1 MSETAILRTPLHRLH
16 VELGARMGPFAGYD
30 MPIQYQTGILAEHLH
45 ARVDAGLFDVSHMGQ
60 ADLVGPDHAT
70 AARALERLC
79 PADILALAPGRQRYA
94 QLLNPEGGV
103 VDDFM
108 VTRPPG
114 ADGRLRLVV
123 NAARKTIDF
132 ALIESSLPSEIRL
145 VRFDEAALIAL
156 QGPFA
161 ARVLKRFAPDAEVEA
176 MAFMSAKPIRL
187 AGVDTLTSRSGYTGE
202 DGFEISLPAREA
214 EALAR
219 RLLDESEV
227 APIGLGA
234 RDTLRLEAGLCL
246 YGHELDE
253 TIDPIEAGLAWSIQK
268 RRRSEGGFPGAPR
281 ILAALADGPA
291 RRRVGLRPEGR
302 ALARDGAEIVDAAGA
317 TVGRVT
323 SGGFGPSVGA
333 PIAMGYVKSAFAA
346 PGTPLFLMSRG
357 KPLAARV
364 VPLPFHP
371 HAYRRG

>member
-1 MSETAILRTPLHRLH
+1 MSEPAILRTPLHRLH

-30 MPIQYQTGILAEHLH
+30 MPIHYQTGILAEHLH
-45 ARVDAGLFDVSHMGQ
+45 ARADAGLFDVSHMGQ

-70 AARALERLC
+70 TARALERLC
-79 PADILALAPGRQRYA
+79 PADILALAPGRQRYG
-94 QLLNPEGGV
+94 QFLNPEGGV

-123 NAARKTIDF
+123 NAARKAVDF
-132 ALIESSLPSEIRL
+132 ALIEASLPNEARL
-145 VRFDEAALIAL
+145 VRLDDAALIAL
-156 QGPFA
+156 QGPVA
-161 ARVLKRFAPDAEVEA
+161 ARVLARLAPGVGVEA
-176 MAFMSAKPIRL
+176 MAFMSAKPIRFD
-187 AGVDTLTSRSGYTGE
+187 GFETLTSRSGYTGE
-202 DGFEISLPAREA
+202 DGFEISLPARDA
-214 EALAR
+214 EAFAR
-219 RLLDESEV
+219 RLLGESEV

-268 RRRSEGGFPGAPR
+268 RRRIEGGFPGAPR
-281 ILAALADGPA
+281 ILAALAGGPA
-291 RRRVGLRPEGR
+291 RTRVGLRPDGR
-302 ALARDGAEIVDAAGA
+302 ALAREGAEIVDAAGA

-333 PIAMGYVKSAFAA
+333 PIAMGYVASALAA

-364 VPLPFHP
+364 APLPFHP
-371 HAYRRG
+371 HAYHRG